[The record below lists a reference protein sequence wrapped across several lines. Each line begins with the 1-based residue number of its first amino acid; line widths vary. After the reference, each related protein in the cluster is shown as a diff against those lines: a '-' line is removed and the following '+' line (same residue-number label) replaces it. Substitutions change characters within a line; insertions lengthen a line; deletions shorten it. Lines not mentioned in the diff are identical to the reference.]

1 LNEPTERGGG
11 PSAEGGAGAA
21 PGASSEERG
30 RRFEAKGLPER
41 AFAGLSFHGG
51 VPVPMRDGTLLS
63 ADVYRPD
70 GDGPFPVLL
79 MRQPYGRDVAST
91 VVYAHPTWFARRG
104 FIVVIQDVRGR
115 GGSEGE
121 FHPFRD
127 DVQDGYDTVA
137 WAASL
142 PGSNGRVGMYG
153 FSYQG
158 LTQVAA
164 AVSRP
169 PALKA
174 IAPHMTAFDP
184 YSAWFYRDGILKLSF
199 ALRWGNQMLRE
210 DARRAG
216 GSPQGIRFQAAAS
229 AAPAASRPEAER
241 VGGGA
246 EDRRAPI
253 GPAAEG
259 SSRVETMLD
268 GAWLAPGRLMHAFP
282 LTELPLLSD
291 PALPG
296 YVAEWLQHPRYD
308 DYWRRLDRMARVAE
322 LDLPMFHASGWYD
335 WFLSGSIE
343 SYEAMS
349 RSHPHQFLLASPWV
363 HFPWGNR
370 FGPEDLGT
378 AAEPGGEGSIDEM
391 LVAWFHYWLDCE
403 VPSGAPPLAGCRYF
417 VLGENAWRTAS
428 AWPPGSAG
436 AEAWYLRSGGRANSR
451 FGDGRL
457 ARGGAEG
464 PEDLFNY
471 DPEVPVEAPG
481 GDRGG
486 LVAFGP
492 HDLAEQQQRLDLLV
506 YTSAP
511 LDAAVLVAGRPEC
524 VVYLLSSA
532 PSTDLVARLSRV
544 TPDGR
549 AQFISLGAVRCDLE
563 AAALGAGTKDSRR
576 AGAGEAPGAARVGG
590 EGGGNARL
598 VAPRAAGQPLE
609 LRIRLDPTAVLF
621 AAGERIRLDL
631 AGSAFPLLVRNPNTG
646 ADPVQVRA
654 PGEFRRARQ
663 VIYHDASRPSRLI
676 LPALAA

>member
-1 LNEPTERGGG
+1 VAAA
-11 PSAEGGAGAA
+11 PSAPWPENN
-21 PGASSEERG
+21 

-79 MRQPYGRDVAST
+79 MRQPYGRDIAST

-121 FHPFRD
+121 FYPFRD
-127 DVQDGYDTVA
+127 DVADGFDTVA
-137 WAASL
+137 WAAGL

-184 YSAWFYRDGILKLSF
+184 YSAWFYRDGIFKLSF
-199 ALRWGNQMLRE
+199 ALRWGNQILRE
-210 DARRAG
+210 DSRRT
-216 GSPQGIRFQAAAS
+216 AAA
-229 AAPAASRPEAER
+229 AES
-241 VGGGA
+241 G
-246 EDRRAPI
+246 
-253 GPAAEG
+253 
-259 SSRVETMLD
+259 LD
-268 GAWLAPGRLMHAFP
+268 AAWLNPARLMNAFP
-282 LTELPLLSD
+282 LAELPLVQDS
-291 PALPG
+291 ALPA
-296 YVAEWLQHPRYD
+296 YVADWLRHPRYD
-308 DYWRRLDRMARVAE
+308 DYWRALDRLVRVAE
-322 LDLPMFHASGWYD
+322 LGLPMFHVSGWYD

-370 FGPEDLGT
+370 FGPENLGT

-391 LVAWFHYWLDCE
+391 LVAWFHHWLDRE
-403 VPSGAPPLAGCRYF
+403 VPAGAPPLAGCRYF
-417 VLGENAWRTAS
+417 VLGENAWRTAP
-428 AWPPGSAG
+428 AWPPEPANT
-436 AEAWYLRSGGRANSR
+436 EEWFLQSGGRANSR

-457 ARGGAEG
+457 ARGGAAG
-464 PEDLFNY
+464 PDDLFNY

-481 GDRGG
+481 GDRAG

-492 HDLAEQQQRLDLLV
+492 HDVAEQQQRLDLLV

-511 LDAAVLVAGRPEC
+511 LDAPTLVAGRPEC
-524 VVYLLSSA
+524 VVYLCSSA
-532 PSTDLVARLSRV
+532 PSTDLVVRLSRV

-549 AQFISLGAVRCDLE
+549 AQFISLGAIRCG
-563 AAALGAGTKDSRR
+563 LGS
-576 AGAGEAPGAARVGG
+576 PPG
-590 EGGGNARL
+590 EGTAS
-598 VAPRAAGQPLE
+598 GQPVE
-609 LRIRLDPTAVLF
+609 LRIRLDPTAVRF
-621 AAGERIRLDL
+621 AVGERIRLDL

-646 ADPVQVRA
+646 ADPVEVRT